1 MNSEQAYILAR
12 NIAVGAVSGVD
23 SMSVDGQT
31 LNIECNDGTHLEMTF
46 PEPEDGV
53 SIVDVDINSGGHLIC
68 TLSDRSTIDAGKLPS
83 SALPSGGTKNQ
94 ALVKKSAADGDVEW
108 KTVGG
113 GGGSAELEDDLT
125 TSVTV
130 GGIASGTSYEAGTP
144 LETLFRDMLN
154 PVAYPTL
161 TNPSASLTATGAKL
175 LETGA
180 TLNVTFTIAF
190 NRGSINPA
198 YGTSGYRSGVATSY
212 TLDGDTQATN
222 TFSRTITSAKT
233 SYQGSVAYE
242 AGEQPKDSTGKD
254 YNSPL
259 PAGSVNSSVVNYEF
273 VDAMWSNVANIGT
286 IAKMAL
292 VSKSSKQRDMNFPAQ
307 TVANPEVFDIPASWT
322 VTAVQVKNDLSGV
335 YEDAM
340 AQFTVTDVAHDN
352 AAGDSVAYKRY
363 TFNLGYPTG
372 ARSVRVK
379 WS

>member
-1 MNSEQAYILAR
+1 MKGLTAFVLSKRYTADTADSLGSLKGAPCEILSIVYDEDAGTVSITFQWEGTSGQIQTDTAVLHDGEQGEQGIPGLG
-12 NIAVGAVSGVD
+12 IKSTKVKKVGEEYHLIITYD
-23 SMSVDGQT
+23 
-31 LNIECNDGTHLEMTF
+31 DGTTE
-46 PEPEDGV
+46 
-53 SIVDVDINSGGHLIC
+53 
-68 TLSDRSTIDAGKLPS
+68 DAGIIP
-83 SALPSGGTKNQ
+83 G
-94 ALVKKSAADGDVEW
+94 
-108 KTVGG
+108 GG

-130 GGIASGTSYEAGTP
+130 GGITSGTTYEAGTS

-198 YGTSGYRSGVATSY
+198 YGTSGYRAGVATSY
-212 TLDGDTQATN
+212 TLDGVTQATN
-222 TFSRTITSAKT
+222 TFAKTITSAKT

-259 PAGSVNSSVVNYEF
+259 PAGSINSSTINYEF
-273 VDAMWSNVANIGT
+273 VDAMWSNVSNIGT

-292 VSKSSKQRDMNFPAQ
+292 VSKSAKQRDMNFPAQ

-335 YEDAM
+335 YEDALS
-340 AQFTVTDVAHDN
+340 QFTVTDTTHND
-352 AAGDSVAYKRY
+352 AAGNPVAYKRY
-363 TFNLGYPTG
+363 TFNLGYDTG